1 MSIYILL
8 ETARFAILALA
19 GAALVTNLLVCF
31 AIQILHLFTILR
43 PARIL
48 RLKRQNAVASSP
60 FVSVHVP
67 TYNEP
72 AEIVIATLH
81 ALANLDYPHFEV
93 LVLDNNT
100 ADPAVYEPVQR
111 ICASLGER
119 FHFHHFDN
127 VAGAKA
133 GALNLG
139 LELSHPEAE
148 YVAII
153 DADYQVTPDFL
164 ALAARNLADPQTA
177 FVQFPQAYR
186 GVVGKSA
193 AVEEE
198 LSDYFKAFA
207 LRASDDR
214 SVLLTGTLSVI
225 NIDVLKSAGGWNGE
239 TVTEDAEL
247 GVRLFLH
254 GKVGKFV
261 PAIVGR
267 GLLPLSLASLTAQR
281 RRWVAGNVQTLITT
295 FTGLCHRRWNTAS
308 LSIIAQLTAWPAFWL
323 VPAICLLGA
332 APVADAS
339 PAMPALL
346 ELAAATI
353 VVSAAGVAL
362 RLLINAVLQKQG
374 LNRIPEALVVKLALV
389 WTSSTAF
396 LPALMRQRILFVRT
410 PKQGDAPSAGSAYPE
425 LILGVAGVATMIFYA
440 QIGALL
446 PALACALIIATIPA
460 GWWVDQCLNEYAAAI
475 APVSKRT

>member
-1 MSIYILL
+1 MLACAGSVIIL
-8 ETARFAILALA
+8 
-19 GAALVTNLLVCF
+19 NLLVCL
-31 AIQILHLFTILR
+31 AIQALHLFTILR
-43 PARIL
+43 PAKIPQARC
-48 RLKRQNAVASSP
+48 KNAVAASP

-72 AEIVIATLH
+72 PEIVIATLQ

-100 ADPAVYEPVQR
+100 PDDAVYEPVRR
-111 ICASLGER
+111 ICDCLGER

-139 LELSHPEAE
+139 LGLSHPASS

-164 ALAARNLADPQTA
+164 ALAVKNLADPQTA

-186 GVVGKSA
+186 GVAGRSA

-207 LRASDDR
+207 QRASDDR

-225 NIDVLKSAGGWNGE
+225 DIDALKQAGGWKGE

-254 GKVGKFV
+254 GKTGRFV
-261 PAIVGR
+261 PALVGR
-267 GLLPLSLASLTAQR
+267 GLLPLSLASLKAQR
-281 RRWVAGNVQTLITT
+281 RRWVAGNMQTLIAT
-295 FTGLCHRRWNTAS
+295 FKGLCQRRCNTAC

-323 VPAICLLGA
+323 VPSIVLLGA
-332 APVADAS
+332 APFAPAS
-339 PAMPALL
+339 AALRAWPDI
-346 ELAAATI
+346 AAATI
-353 VVSAAGVAL
+353 LLSGAGVAL
-362 RLLINAVLQKQG
+362 RLSINAVLQKHG
-374 LNRIPEALVVKLALV
+374 LERIPEALVVKLALV

-396 LPALMRQRILFVRT
+396 LPALTRQSILFART
-410 PKQGDAPSAGSAYPE
+410 PKRRDGPATGPADLE
-425 LILGVAGVATMIFYA
+425 VILGLAGVAAMILYA
-440 QIGALL
+440 QNGDLL
-446 PALACALIIATIPA
+446 PALACALIAATVPA
-460 GWWVDQCLNEYAAAI
+460 GWWVDTCLNDYAAAT
-475 APVSKRT
+475 AAASSRT